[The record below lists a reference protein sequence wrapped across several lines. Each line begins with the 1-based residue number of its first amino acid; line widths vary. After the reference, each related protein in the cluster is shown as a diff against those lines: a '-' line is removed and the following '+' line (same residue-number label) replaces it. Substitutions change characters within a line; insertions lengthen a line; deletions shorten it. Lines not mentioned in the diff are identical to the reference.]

1 MWQESWPRPWHEIA
15 REAHEVPALEAGECQ
30 RASMNMELMNMELMP
45 GSEMVFLGGYIIA
58 DGLQE
63 LVIQLWG
70 IGR

>member
-1 MWQESWPRPWHEIA
+1 MWQGFWPRRWHEIVG
-15 REAHEVPALEAGECQ
+15 ESQEMPAQEAGKCH

-45 GSEMVFLGGYIIA
+45 GSEMVLPGSYVIA

-70 IGR
+70 IRR